1 MKVADW
7 RLYGRLLVAI
17 VAFGVLSFGGTY
29 PWAYWPLA
37 IACVVLGLWGI
48 RATEAP
54 ANERPGAVGAGL
66 SAIAAVIALQLVP
79 LPRAVFVTLSP
90 AADRFLAQYQ
100 FLYSVNPPAWHALS
114 IVPAS
119 TAVSFGLFVA
129 FGIFL
134 TGLVRAIDHVR
145 IDSLVRRLATLG
157 LIVALIGL
165 IQQAIGLATVTKAG
179 EQRLVYGFWN
189 PVEGGSP
196 FGPFINHNHFAG
208 WIMMVLPLAL
218 GHSCAVMQ
226 ASLRDQ
232 SGKWDRWFRWLLTP
246 QAGRF
251 LLELFGILAMG
262 MSLVLTG
269 SRSGILGFTIAVMVV
284 AVCIARRI
292 GGWPGR
298 VAAALAVVV
307 LVAGAIQWAGVDTTV
322 NRLMHA
328 SVDMPGRLAAWRDTA
343 QIIRDFPIVGTGVGT
358 YGWAMLVYQTGDRS
372 QIFFEAH
379 NDYLQIL
386 AEGGILLAVPVA
398 ITLGAIVLVIRRRFK
413 ARRDDILTYWIRVGA
428 VAGLSGVAVQSTL
441 EFSLQ
446 LMGNFVLFGLI
457 AAIAMHAGRPRGYDS
472 VHSTRVVS

>member
-1 MKVADW
+1 VA
-7 RLYGRLLVAI
+7 L
-17 VAFGVLSFGGTY
+17 GV
-29 PWAYWPLA
+29 
-37 IACVVLGLWGI
+37 WGI

-54 ANERPGAVGAGL
+54 VNERHRALTIGLCVIGAVMVL
-66 SAIAAVIALQLVP
+66 QVIP
-79 LPRAVFVTLSP
+79 LPRAVFLALSP

-100 FLYSVNPPAWHALS
+100 LVYSLNPPAWHAVS
-114 IVPAS
+114 IAPAS
-119 TAVSFGLFVA
+119 TAVSLGLFVA

-134 TGLVRAIDHVR
+134 TGLVRALDYVR
-145 IDSLVRRLATLG
+145 IESLVRRLATLG
-157 LIVALIGL
+157 LLVALIGL
-165 IQQAIGLATVTKAG
+165 IQRAIGLVTVTKAG
-179 EQRLVYGFWN
+179 EQHLVYGLWK

-218 GHSCAVMQ
+218 GYSCAVMQ
-226 ASLRDQ
+226 ASIRDQ
-232 SGKWDRWFRWLLTP
+232 GGSWDRWLHWLVTP
-246 QAGRF
+246 LAARF
-251 LLELFGILAMG
+251 LFGLFGILAMG

-269 SRSGILGFTIAVMVV
+269 SRSGMLGFAIAVMVV
-284 AVCIARRI
+284 AAFIARRI

-298 VAAALAVVV
+298 VAAALALLV
-307 LVAGAIQWAGVDTTV
+307 LLSGAVQWAGVDATV
-322 NRLMHA
+322 SRIMHA
-328 SVDMPGRLAAWRDTA
+328 SVDMPGRLAAWRDTL
-343 QIIRDFPIVGTGVGT
+343 QIVRDFPVFGTGVGT

-413 ARRDDILTYWIRVGA
+413 ARRDDILTYWLRVGA
-428 VAGLSGVAVQSTL
+428 VAGLSGMAVQSTL

-446 LMGNFVLFGLI
+446 LMGNFVLFALI
-457 AAIAMHAGRPRGYDS
+457 AAVAMHAGRPRGYDS